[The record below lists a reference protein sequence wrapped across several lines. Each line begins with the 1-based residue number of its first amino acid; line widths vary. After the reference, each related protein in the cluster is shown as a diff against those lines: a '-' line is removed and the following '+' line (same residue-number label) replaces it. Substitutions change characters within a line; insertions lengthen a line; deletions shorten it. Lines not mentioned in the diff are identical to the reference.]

1 MLIMKSSKLYIVMGL
16 LLVMLF
22 ACSRT
27 TFVTQSFYK
36 IFSVGAANETTPP
49 EGYSLV
55 YINHLGRN
63 NYSYTANT
71 EQIDYLLDVLYNAY
85 SQSGLTPKG
94 EALKNALSANLVF
107 MQGRKGSASAVETDW
122 QRALAQEMQADYPG
136 AFDKSIC
143 LIASN
148 DLRAMQSMIAFASAL
163 LNTPVASRMHIAAQG
178 EVDPLLGFYKLSDRF
193 ITYQNNV
200 MSSVAPSYN
209 FDPNQVLKQ
218 LFTDDFL
225 QSMPNGYT
233 FCTGLYDVYKSSE
246 QPGTLVALPALKQGD
261 LFELFDE
268 RSSDLKYKV
277 YGPHPK
283 ADGLNS
289 EISYPLLCDFIAT
302 VDGALESDTLSGVFR
317 FASEEVFAPLL
328 VLMEVASAQNMQATS
343 SDTPWNY
350 ATWVPVGAD
359 IKWIVYKNN
368 ADDVLV
374 KMEVNGKET
383 NFPLQ
388 SDLAPYYKWNDV
400 KAYYQNKLNELEID
414 DHLPLELQ
422 IKSYRL

>member
-1 MLIMKSSKLYIVMGL
+1 MKSSKRYIIMGL
-16 LLVMLF
+16 LLFMLF

-36 IFSVGAANETTPP
+36 IFPVEVEKATIPP

-55 YINHLGRN
+55 YVNHLGRN
-63 NYSYTANT
+63 NYSYSSNT
-71 EQIDYLLDVLYNAY
+71 EQINYLFDVLYNAY
-85 SQSGLTPKG
+85 SQGALTSKG
-94 EALKNALSANLVF
+94 EALKNALSANLAF
-107 MQGRKGSASAVETDW
+107 MQGRKGGASAIETDW
-122 QRALAQEMQADYPG
+122 QRASAQEMQADYPG

-148 DLRAMQSMIAFASAL
+148 DLRAMQSMVAFASVL
-163 LNTPVASRMHIAAQG
+163 LNTPVASRMHIMAQG
-178 EVDPLLGFYKLSDRF
+178 DVDPLLGFYKLSDQF

-200 MSSVAPSYN
+200 MSSMAPSYN
-209 FDPNQVLKQ
+209 FDPNELLEQ

-233 FCTGLYDVYKSSE
+233 FCTGLYDVYKQSE
-246 QPGTLVALPALKQGD
+246 QPGTLVALPSLKQKGV
-261 LFELFDE
+261 FELLDA
-268 RSSDLKYKV
+268 RSNDLKYKI
-277 YGPHPK
+277 YGPDPK

-289 EISYPLLCDFIAT
+289 EISYPLLSDFIAT

-328 VLMEVASAQNMQATS
+328 VLMEVASPAQGATAPLE
-343 SDTPWNY
+343 TPWNY
-350 ATWVPVGAD
+350 AAWVPTGAD

-368 ADDVLV
+368 ANDVLV

-388 SDLAPYYKWNDV
+388 SDVAPFYRWADV
-400 KAYYQNKLNELEID
+400 KTYYQNKLNGLGID